1 MTALQA
7 PSPPL
12 VLASASA
19 ARRAVLEGAGLVFAA
34 RPAAVDEAAIKE
46 SARAEGL
53 SAAETALLLA
63 DAKAARI
70 APRAPGALVI
80 GADQILVAA
89 IEGEERWFDKPP
101 DLGAARAQLRLL
113 AGRAHRLV
121 TAIVCW
127 RDGARVWQHVA
138 QPRLVMRA
146 LSEPFLDAY
155 LAVEGERVLASVGA
169 YRLEGPGAQ
178 LFAAVEGEHA
188 AILGVPLLPLLGFL
202 RDHGV
207 LLR

>member
-1 MTALQA
+1 MRPLQA
-7 PSPPL
+7 PAPPL
-12 VLASASA
+12 VLASAST

-53 SAAETALLLA
+53 SAGDTALLLA

-70 APRAPGALVI
+70 AARAPEALVI
-80 GADQILVAA
+80 GADQMLVCT
-89 IEGEERWFDKPP
+89 IDGEERWFDKPP
-101 DLGAARAQLRLL
+101 DLAAARVQLALL

-127 RDGARVWQHVA
+127 RDGARVWQHLA
-138 QPRLVMRA
+138 QPRLTMRA
-146 LSEPFLDAY
+146 LSDEFLDAY
-155 LAVEGERVLASVGA
+155 LALEGERVLSSVGA
-169 YRLEGPGAQ
+169 YRLEGPGVQ

>member
-1 MTALQA
+1 MRPLQA
-7 PSPPL
+7 PAPPL
-12 VLASASA
+12 VLASAST

-53 SAAETALLLA
+53 SAGDTALMLA

-70 APRAPGALVI
+70 AARAPEALVI
-80 GADQILVAA
+80 GADQMLVCT
-89 IEGEERWFDKPP
+89 IDGEERWFDKPP
-101 DLGAARAQLRLL
+101 DLAAARAQLALL

-127 RDGARVWQHVA
+127 RDGARVWQHLA
-138 QPRLVMRA
+138 QPRLTMRA
-146 LSEPFLDAY
+146 LSDEFLDAY
-155 LAVEGERVLASVGA
+155 LALEGERVLSSVGA
-169 YRLEGPGAQ
+169 YRLEGPGVH

-188 AILGVPLLPLLGFL
+188 AILGVPLLSLLGFL